1 MKVHLQMKEISFQTS
16 LKAFDQSWHKGLVY
30 KLKSYGISG
39 NLLKPIENY
48 LTNRKQTVVLYGQIS
63 FWENVL
69 SGITRGSVLGPLF
82 FLIHI
87 NDLPD
92 QSVCRIFAILDHIC
106 EYSRY

>member
-39 NLLKPIENY
+39 NLLKPLENY
-48 LTNRKQTVVLYGQIS
+48 LTNRKQRV
-63 FWENVL
+63 VL

-92 QSVCRIFAILDHIC
+92 QSVCRILAILDHIY